1 MITRRL
7 SVLGIVIIIV
17 LIIVAAIVIYLL
29 APLIIAIVIIA
40 AGINLEARGHSDS
53 NNVGVYCHG
62 FFAATQIH
70 SLSILTG

>member
-7 SVLGIVIIIV
+7 SVLDIVIIIV

-40 AGINLEARGHSDS
+40 AGYFIYRWINLEAHGH
-53 NNVGVYCHG
+53 N
-62 FFAATQIH
+62 AAFTHKIRQ
-70 SLSILTG
+70 LL